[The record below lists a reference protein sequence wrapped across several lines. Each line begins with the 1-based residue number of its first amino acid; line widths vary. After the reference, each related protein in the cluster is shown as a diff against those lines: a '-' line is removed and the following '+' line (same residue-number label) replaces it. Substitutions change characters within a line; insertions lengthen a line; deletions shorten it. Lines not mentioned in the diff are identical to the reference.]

1 MTCGEILSDIFLSA
15 MSAKSKGRNSISGRS
30 RALERMVKGFAN
42 HRRLSMIDL
51 LEKTP
56 DLSLSEIA
64 MTLRID
70 IKTASEHLRRLAH
83 AGLVGKRACG
93 REVRHTL
100 TGRGKKALEFLSAL
114 F

>member
-1 MTCGEILSDIFLSA
+1 M
-15 MSAKSKGRNSISGRS
+15 RNSKLKLPNSIRGRS

-42 HRRLSMIDL
+42 HRRLAMIDL

-56 DLSLSEIA
+56 DQSLSEISQG
-64 MTLRID
+64 LKID

-83 AGLVGKRACG
+83 AGLVVKRASG

-100 TGRGKKALEFLSAL
+100 TGRGKKALAFLAAL